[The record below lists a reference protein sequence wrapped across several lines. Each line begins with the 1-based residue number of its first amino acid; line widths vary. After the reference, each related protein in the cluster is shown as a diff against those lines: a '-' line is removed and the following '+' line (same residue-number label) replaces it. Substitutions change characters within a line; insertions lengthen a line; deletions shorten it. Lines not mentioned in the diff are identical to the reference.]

1 MLSRHL
7 SFLQLARAR
16 ISLLPTSLTYG
27 GSSRGSMPA
36 QVHTI
41 CYECDRYDP
50 HGIDRKQHWFRG
62 SSFRGDSRVRRLACP
77 CPEFSGADI
86 ASEGGVN
93 VPVEPFRKDTV
104 AVRRKHIC
112 HRVCAVGKLPRLH
125 IGSASAI
132 LPLCVPHEIITH
144 RPIHPLAEAWRHAG
158 TSACDLMRRRSNPH
172 DIDRKQHGFRG

>member
-7 SFLQLARAR
+7 SFLQLACAR

-50 HGIDRKQHWFRG
+50 HDVDRKQHWFRG

-93 VPVEPFRKDTV
+93 VPVEPFRKDTF

-112 HRVCAVGKLPRLH
+112 HRVCAVGKLPRQ
-125 IGSASAI
+125 
-132 LPLCVPHEIITH
+132 C
-144 RPIHPLAEAWRHAG
+144 
-158 TSACDLMRRRSNPH
+158 TSARHLPFFHFACPMRS
-172 DIDRKQHGFRG
+172 